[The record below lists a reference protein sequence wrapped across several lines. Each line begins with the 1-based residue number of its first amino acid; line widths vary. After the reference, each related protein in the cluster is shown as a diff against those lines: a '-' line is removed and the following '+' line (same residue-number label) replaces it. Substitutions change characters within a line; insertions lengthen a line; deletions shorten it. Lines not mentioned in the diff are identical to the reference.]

1 MLISTG
7 LPLPMCSSISESEA
21 SAPSVAQVQRVLLAA
36 ADPGRAES
44 DPAISQFVPAEV
56 PVIAGSATVR
66 FSFPLTQ
73 K

>member
-1 MLISTG
+1 MLMRTG

-21 SAPSVAQVQRVLLAA
+21 SAPSAPRCSWARSLRLIPVRW
-36 ADPGRAES
+36 S

-56 PVIAGSATVR
+56 AVVAGSATVR
-66 FSFPLTQ
+66 FSFPLIQ